1 MRRGQSAL
9 NGRTLVSIA
18 GLLALIVA
26 SLAYLNS
33 LGLSV
38 TNNVNVRHATMMV
51 QHTNGLVVGS
61 KVLLRG
67 VPIGRVTSVKPS
79 VEGVRIEWNYK
90 DKYSI
95 PVNSAYRVDNLSALG
110 ETYLGIT
117 PKTESGPV
125 LSNDVVLTASTIT
138 VPTTVDELSARVT
151 RFLEQVDSRQVR
163 SIVDEINEGLP
174 ADQEVLTNIQH
185 ASALLEATIL
195 ATRGS
200 LTTLLTD
207 FQPLLTK
214 GAGIS
219 DSLAAS
225 GDPVER
231 FAVGLAKF
239 LSEGGKK
246 ASTSADGKDGFIVTT
261 NSPTS
266 LNREAKPL
274 LEHVQKFLDEAA
286 PDLRVLSDAA
296 LPSVAS
302 GARSLR
308 SVDLGALM
316 RTALATAGDGYG
328 LVVKVGGR

>member
-1 MRRGQSAL
+1 MKLLRSSI
-9 NGRTLVSIA
+9 NGRTLVSIL
-18 GLLALIVA
+18 GLLALVA
-26 SLAYLNS
+26 GSLTYLNS

-38 TNNVNVRHATMMV
+38 TQNANVRHATMLV

-67 VPIGRVTSVKPS
+67 VTIGRVTAVSPS
-79 VEGVRIEWNYK
+79 VRGVRIEWNYK
-90 DKYSI
+90 DKYTI
-95 PVNSAYRVDNLSALG
+95 PVDSNYRIDNLSALG

-117 PKTESGPV
+117 PKTTSGPA
-125 LSNDVVLTASTIT
+125 LSNGVVLTASTVS

-151 RFLEQVDSRQVR
+151 RFLEQIDSKRVR
-163 SIVDEINEGLP
+163 AIVDEINTGLV
-174 ADQEVLTNIQH
+174 ADQQVLTNIHH
-185 ASALLEATIL
+185 AGSLLETTIL

-200 LTTLLTD
+200 LTELLTD
-207 FQPLLTK
+207 FQPLLTN
-214 GAGIS
+214 GAEVSGAM
-219 DSLAAS
+219 AAS

-231 FAVGLAKF
+231 FAIGLAKF

-246 ASTSADGKDGFIVTT
+246 ASTSADGKDGFIVAT

-286 PDLRVLSDAA
+286 PDLKVLSDAA

-316 RTALATAGDGYG
+316 KTALATSGNGQG